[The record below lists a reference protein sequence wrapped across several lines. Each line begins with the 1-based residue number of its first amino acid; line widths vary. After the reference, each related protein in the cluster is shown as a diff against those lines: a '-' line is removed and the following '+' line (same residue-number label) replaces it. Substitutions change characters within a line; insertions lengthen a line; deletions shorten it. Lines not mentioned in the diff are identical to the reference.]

1 VKEPVILEY
10 SAQMG
15 AGEEAISRKR
25 NNVPELDFISELKW
39 VKDQK
44 MEEHRNMKTIAE
56 RRQMTICY
64 IIINRN

>member
-1 VKEPVILEY
+1 
-10 SAQMG
+10 MG

-44 MEEHRNMKTIAE
+44 MEGTSKYENDCGAWANDNS
-56 RRQMTICY
+56 Y